1 MNIKMAINSQLL
13 TFESKNQTKQ
23 TCRTETQPQVLRSF
37 GGSYFGRGKGENGG
51 QDAGI
56 KMYKLAGTKYTGGC

>member
-1 MNIKMAINSQLL
+1 MAINSQLS

-37 GGSYFGRGKGENGG
+37 GVLSAWKGKGEKGG
-51 QDAGI
+51 KDAGI
-56 KMYKLAGTKYTGGC
+56 KKYKLVGTKYTGGC